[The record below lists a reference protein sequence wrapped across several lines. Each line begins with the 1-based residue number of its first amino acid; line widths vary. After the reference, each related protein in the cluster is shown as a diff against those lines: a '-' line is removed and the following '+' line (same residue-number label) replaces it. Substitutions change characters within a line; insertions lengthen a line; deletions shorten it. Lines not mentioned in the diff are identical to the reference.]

1 MSSFGLPLPEPTPQ
15 EEKWQ
20 DALKR
25 AVRNLDYVP
34 ENFQRPNVRELE
46 AEQRFAPEEDAGFGT
61 KLYNAFAEETVTGQ
75 LFSDLGDPLFPST
88 NYYPTDEEKTKFG
101 ESLPPGVVDRIA
113 AETSSFEEFLYEIDK
128 ARLTEKRRQE
138 LYSGGATGFA
148 TGMALTMIASG
159 GEAAVAAALIG
170 AATGGTGAPAAVGS
184 TALNAANAARRAT
197 RTRAILK
204 AVGSAAAVDV
214 PLEGI
219 RYQTDKTLTPTDLLI
234 NLGASAVLSGG
245 IAATFPQLFVGP
257 MGMLTDTAKIQQA
270 AEAAAKAGDT
280 KTAQALNNLLR
291 PRVRVRSLVGGD
303 PTEEV
308 MAMDL
313 ATLRKEAKKYG
324 IDISERYFET
334 TTVVDPVTGQSRVV
348 ETRRIPNRKQ
358 DIEDALRRQDEPPEY
373 VARRMANPEDV
384 PRSRAPVTTQA
395 VPDDLQVPGGIQQRP
410 TQPVSPDLQVPGL
423 REQRVAAQA
432 RKQVDDELEQLGKQ
446 IEEEQP
452 PLQLDTASQREKG
465 IREIIDGAEEEEL
478 LKKNNREALRELEN
492 EAAERTEKVN
502 NLESSR
508 ETLDTQVKEAQSQ
521 VKTLE
526 AQLKD
531 PPRGFNETAGRPAT
545 KGEIKKFLKKRIK
558 TLKKYIE
565 AKERELFDIRN
576 EINTLKRDDLGQDLI
591 KSFKALEQQSGSL
604 AQTRPST
611 LKIGSKKLA
620 KILNVLRRVETDPE
634 VVVKVLD
641 DLKGTEFD
649 PFAALK
655 VKDKAPTGLER
666 STPETKTTIELES
679 RVEGGVESTT
689 PVVRTST
696 AFNDR
701 QIRLNQLER
710 YYNDA
715 KKLVS
720 KRKSYIDKKKR
731 LLGDQRRKELE
742 QEYIAKLSKA
752 RSKADKEMLRR
763 DYQRRLKADKK
774 IAAQLEQEKGARFV
788 DDSGVPVAGPKDSA
802 GATTVGPDLT
812 GGHKL
817 QKYTT
822 VQKWRWVDEQK
833 IRDQVIARK
842 MLERIG
848 EQTKANR
855 AVKGQVE
862 RKWDQLGR
870 QKNGR
875 AARRRYATVLGV
887 DPALIK
893 AGGDVLKRAT
903 IKAAI
908 RAAKR
913 GYAIVGEVGKPKG
926 VSFPTA
932 AVIGKVR
939 YDLAGNAEQ
948 MLWKLATSRGKNS
961 KEAKSKIIA
970 YLKERGIEDPEKLAK
985 EFKARVKQNVKE
997 LPEGRS
1003 RIYVADLAE
1012 MELESARRVRADGTV
1027 YKPEKGDSLFG
1038 ERREIDFK
1046 VDADLVDEA
1055 ADSSTFKGTNI
1066 KKDDPDV
1073 DPNDIDDLKQKDPE
1087 DVEESIVTDDKNE
1100 PVAAGDSDDA
1110 DAVNEFMR
1118 TPENYDTPNRGGTLA
1133 TESDQAVGFRSWLA
1147 NKVDRFGKIPG
1158 LSLIPWVG
1166 DFFYSAF
1173 TPVVY
1178 RFLNSKSDKVRRVA
1192 AIFFDDPR
1200 GHGQSSVMA
1209 IARVNFERIT
1219 GALQEQLAIAGEA
1232 ARRQGR
1238 KLMDRDIIRM
1248 ARSGKE
1254 FDGPEGIAVNAMRDF
1269 YKKIIR
1275 YAKEEGLPVDNIPD
1289 DISYVTRAWNPSK
1302 FRAVVEKL
1310 GGGEQ
1315 GRQKITNFLARSI
1328 LAKNSGNTAKLT
1340 EKQAQA
1346 VAKRITDFLN
1356 NPEAKRS
1363 FNNSVTSLDSLK
1375 KQLVEE
1381 LQDIQDD
1388 ALAEAG
1394 GVVGLAEDLI
1404 GIIARNHTDS
1414 PNLSFGRSRINL
1426 DELFSETIDGIDIHI
1441 DDLMD
1446 MDINLLTR
1454 RYAHQAIGAVS
1465 ARKGISQLFDGD
1477 ENKTMIDVKKLIRES
1492 AQDAGDSAK
1501 EIDMYERMVD
1511 VAYKTLTGQRVY
1523 NQTIMKIAQANNMFA
1538 QATLGMTMGFAQIP
1552 EMANIVCRSGFRAAF
1567 TQFNLRDFITTFGMG
1582 FRKNRMKSEVDELS
1596 SCIETF
1602 TGIAG
1607 DHSRGDHFMR
1617 RMDDIGFDDTE
1628 FTSTAIGKVFD
1639 TGRLVSVLNPLGVMP
1654 MDMMMRRWASRAS
1667 FQHFMNTAFS
1677 VGDDGRVALKR
1688 SWWRNSKERFAQ
1700 LGMNENDVNRIVK
1713 VLRNP
1718 EYVKYQKG
1726 MFGRYKVK
1734 SFDFSKVKDQE
1745 IVDKFVMAL
1754 RRSTDSMVQRQT
1766 FSEMPAWMNSE
1777 FGKLFS
1783 QFRVFAVVAKSKQ
1796 LAAGLARAD
1805 AYELANV
1812 VGGAG
1817 LATLGYVMQTY
1828 YRSLGQADPEQYWK
1842 DKTGDN
1848 EKLIKSAIMRSG
1860 YSTIFPSLID
1870 LAAKQTTGHGFF
1882 DSSGRTTGQAVDPM
1896 EGSTLYSNYSK
1907 IKELTSSTLAAVFQ
1921 DRQFTQRDW
1930 QHLQGLVWAA
1940 KIPALDQLINTQLIS
1955 KAPIS
1960 NR

>member
-25 AVRNLDYVP
+25 AVRSLDYVP

-46 AEQRFAPEEDAGFGT
+46 AEQRFAPEESPSFGT

-75 LFSDLGDPLFPST
+75 LISDIGDPVFPRT
-88 NYYPTDEEKTKFG
+88 NYYPTDEEKVKFG
-101 ESLPPGVVDRIA
+101 GNLSPEIIDRIA
-113 AETSSFEEFLYEIDK
+113 SETGSFEEFLYELDN

-170 AATGGTGAPAAVGS
+170 AATGGVGAPAAAGS
-184 TALNAANAARRAT
+184 TALNAANAARKAT

-204 AVGSAAAVDV
+204 AVGSAAAVDI
-214 PLEGI
+214 PLEGV

-234 NLGASAVLSGG
+234 NLGASTVLSGG
-245 IAATFPQLFVGP
+245 IASVFPQMFVGP

-303 PTEEV
+303 PSEEV
-308 MAMDL
+308 MGMDL

-324 IDISERYFET
+324 IDISERYWET
-334 TTVVDPVTGQSRVV
+334 TTVIDPVTGQSRVV

-358 DIEDALRRQDEPPEY
+358 DIENALRRQDEPPAY

-395 VPDDLQVPGGIQQRP
+395 VPDDLQVPGGVQKRP
-410 TQPVSPDLQVPGL
+410 TQPVSQDLQVPGL
-423 REQRVAAQA
+423 YEQRFAAQA

-478 LKKNNREALRELEN
+478 LKKNNREALRELEK
-492 EAAERTEKVN
+492 ESEERAGQIN
-502 NLESSR
+502 DLESSK
-508 ETLDTQVKEAQSQ
+508 EVLDTRVKEAQSQ

-526 AQLKD
+526 EQLKN
-531 PPRGFNETAGRPAT
+531 PPRAFNETAGRPAT
-545 KGEIKKFLKKRIK
+545 KAEIKKFLKSRIK
-558 TLKKYIE
+558 ILKKYIE
-565 AKERELFDIRN
+565 AQERELFDIRN
-576 EINTLKRDDLGQDLI
+576 QINTLKRDDVGQDLI
-591 KSFKALEQQSGSL
+591 KSFKALEKQSGSL

-611 LKIGSKKLA
+611 LNIGSKKLA
-620 KILNVLRRVETDPE
+620 KILNVLRRVERDPE
-634 VVVKVLD
+634 VVVEVLD
-641 DLKGTEFD
+641 DLKGTEYD
-649 PFAALK
+649 PFAALR
-655 VKDKAPTGLER
+655 VKDKAPTGLEKT
-666 STPETKTTIELES
+666 TPDTKTTIELETK
-679 RVEGGVESTT
+679 VEGGVESSV

-696 AFNDR
+696 PFNDR

-710 YYNDA
+710 YYKDA
-715 KKLVS
+715 KNLVS
-720 KRKSYIDKKKR
+720 KRKSYVDKKKK
-731 LLGDQRRKELE
+731 LLGEQRRKELE
-742 QEYIAKLSKA
+742 QEYIAKLSKT
-752 RSKADKEMLRR
+752 RRKADREMLRR
-763 DYQRRLKADKK
+763 DYQRRLKADEK
-774 IAAQLEQEKGARFV
+774 IAAQLEGVRFV
-788 DDSGVPVAGPKDSA
+788 DDSGVPVPGPKDSS
-802 GATTVGPDLT
+802 GVTTAGPDLT
-812 GGHKL
+812 TGHKL

-822 VQKWRWVDEQK
+822 VQQWRWVDEQK
-833 IRDQVIARK
+833 IRDQLVARK

-870 QKNGR
+870 QKNGK
-875 AARRRYATVLGV
+875 ASRRRYATVLGV

-903 IKAAI
+903 IQAAI
-908 RAAKR
+908 KAAKR

-926 VSFPTA
+926 VAFPTA

-948 MLWKLATSRGKNS
+948 MLWKLATARGKNS
-961 KEAKSKIIA
+961 KEAKSKIIS

-997 LPEGRS
+997 IPEGRS

-1012 MELESARRVRADGTV
+1012 MELESARRVRPDGTV

-1073 DPNDIDDLKQKDPE
+1073 DPNDIDDLNQKDPE
-1087 DVEESIVTDDKNE
+1087 DVEEAIITDDKNE

-1147 NKVDRFGKIPG
+1147 NKMDRFGKVPG

-1219 GALQEQLAIAGEA
+1219 GALQEQMAIAGEA

-1254 FDGPEGIAVNAMRDF
+1254 FDGPEGIAVNALRDF
-1269 YKKIIR
+1269 YKKILK

-1302 FRAVVEKL
+1302 FRAIVEKL
-1310 GGGEQ
+1310 GGGEK
-1315 GRQKITNFLARSI
+1315 GRQKVTNFLAEAI

-1340 EKQAQA
+1340 EKQAKA
-1346 VAKRITDFLN
+1346 VAKRIAEFLN

-1363 FNNSVTSLDSLK
+1363 FNNSVTTLDSLK

-1381 LQDIQDD
+1381 LSDIQDD

-1404 GIIARNHTDS
+1404 GIIARNHTDA

-1426 DELFSETIDGIDIHI
+1426 DELFSKTIDGVEVHI
-1441 DDLMD
+1441 DELMD
-1446 MDINLLTR
+1446 MDLNLLTR

-1465 ARKGISQLFDGD
+1465 ARKGIAQLFNGD
-1477 ENKTMIDVKKLIRES
+1477 PDKTMVDVRKLIRES

-1523 NQTIMKIAQANNMFA
+1523 NQTVMKIAQANNMFA

-1552 EMANIVCRSGFRAAF
+1552 EMANIVCRSGFQAAF
-1567 TQFNLRDFITTFGMG
+1567 EQFNLRDFISTFGMG
-1582 FRKNRMKSEVDELS
+1582 FRKSRMKSEVDELS

-1628 FTSTAIGKVFD
+1628 FTSTTIGKVFD
-1639 TGRLVSVLNPLGVMP
+1639 TGRLVSVLNPFGVMP
-1654 MDMMMRRWASRAS
+1654 MDTMMRRWASRAS

-1677 VGDDGRVALKR
+1677 IAEDGKVVLKR

-1700 LGMNENDVNRIVK
+1700 LGMNEDDVNRIVK

-1718 EYVKYQKG
+1718 DYVKYQRG
-1726 MFGRYKVK
+1726 HFGRYKVK

-1766 FSEMPAWMNSE
+1766 FSEMPAWMNTE

-1828 YRSLGQADPEQYWK
+1828 YRSLGQADPERYWE

-1848 EKLIKSAIMRSG
+1848 EKLIRSAIMRSG

-1870 LAAKQTTGHGFF
+1870 LASKQTTGHGIF
-1882 DSSGRTTGQAVDPM
+1882 DSSGRTTGQAVDPL

-1907 IKELTSSTLAAVFQ
+1907 IKELTSATMAAVFQ
-1921 DRQFTQRDW
+1921 DRQFTQQDW
-1930 QHLQGLVWAA
+1930 RHLQGLVWAA